1 MPLGT
6 YRNGLVSLFLDLYFC
21 YKIYYLLD
29 GYSCLLSE
37 GKWSKE
43 NNELF
48 LYDPVLEYSF
58 KGFVQSD
65 GLRMTR
71 FPNELNLKWDY
82 HLVSDEAYPFI
93 VL

>member
-1 MPLGT
+1 M
-6 YRNGLVSLFLDLYFC
+6 V
-21 YKIYYLLD
+21 
-29 GYSCLLSE
+29 
-37 GKWSKE
+37 KE

-93 VL
+93 VW

>member
-1 MPLGT
+1 MDI
-6 YRNGLVSLFLDLYFC
+6 LV
-21 YKIYYLLD
+21 YYLR
-29 GYSCLLSE
+29 GNGQKRIMNY
-37 GKWSKE
+37 
-43 NNELF
+43 F
-48 LYDPVLEYSF
+48 YMIRFLEYSF

-93 VL
+93 VW